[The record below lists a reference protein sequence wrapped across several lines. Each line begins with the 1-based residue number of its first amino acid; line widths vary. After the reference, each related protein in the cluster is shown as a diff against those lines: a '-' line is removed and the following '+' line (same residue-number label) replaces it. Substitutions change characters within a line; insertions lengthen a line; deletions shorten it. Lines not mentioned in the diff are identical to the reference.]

1 MNEEE
6 ILFKET
12 QAVICII
19 LLVIILLLLMQL
31 KAALL
36 HTDCTRMGIWIWR
49 RRDHHRGCHNN
60 DINMDKSSVKK
71 YHL

>member
-36 HTDCTRMGIWIWR
+36 HTDCTRMG
-49 RRDHHRGCHNN
+49 
-60 DINMDKSSVKK
+60 K
-71 YHL
+71 